1 MAAESLPKEP
11 SKQEFSLKPIETQ
24 LLSTI
29 QQQMMAMTTNA
40 LSFIA
45 LERLAYQVTQQTA
58 FEIAPD
64 MKSIKIWEQEPPAEP
79 APAQTETAKAV
90 KQ

>member
-1 MAAESLPKEP
+1 MAAEDLPKGP
-11 SKQEFSLKPIETQ
+11 TKTEFSLKPIETQ
-24 LLSTI
+24 LLGVV
-29 QQQMMAMTTNA
+29 QQQMMALLTNT

-45 LERLAYQVTQQTA
+45 VERLAYQVTQLTA

-64 MKSIKIWEQEPPAEP
+64 MKSIKVWEQEPPKEP